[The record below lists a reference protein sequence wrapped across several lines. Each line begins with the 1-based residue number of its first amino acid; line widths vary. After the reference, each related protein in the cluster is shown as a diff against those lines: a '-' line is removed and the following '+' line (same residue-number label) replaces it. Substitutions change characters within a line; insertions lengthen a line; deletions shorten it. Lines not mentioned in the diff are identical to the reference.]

1 MLQPINVALWLD
13 SIYANLCAKSLEL
26 LRKGQRI
33 AMDSWHKDPVGIGLG
48 QGTYGLSHPKARRT
62 WGRER
67 SEMQSQKPLQT
78 KTTRTTRTT
87 QNSTGQFVNGS
98 SASYHSLVALSICQH
113 FFNTS
118 THTHIPHIFT
128 SCTCHSH
135 VIHVSFQHE
144 AVAKPHHNQPI
155 LHCAGGA
162 NGLFH
167 ICTEEIRLSTSV
179 TKCNESMIFYQGN

>member
-1 MLQPINVALWLD
+1 
-13 SIYANLCAKSLEL
+13 
-26 LRKGQRI
+26 
-33 AMDSWHKDPVGIGLG
+33 MDSWHKDPVGIGLG

-118 THTHIPHIFT
+118 THTHSTYFHILHVSF
-128 SCTCHSH
+128 TCHSR
-135 VIHVSFQHE
+135 VISARSCGQAAPQSADLALRWRRQWLV
-144 AVAKPHHNQPI
+144 PH
-155 LHCAGGA
+155 LHG
-162 NGLFH
+162 
-167 ICTEEIRLSTSV
+167 RDPPTSV
-179 TKCNESMIFYQGN
+179 TRCNESMIYQGN

>member
-1 MLQPINVALWLD
+1 
-13 SIYANLCAKSLEL
+13 
-26 LRKGQRI
+26 
-33 AMDSWHKDPVGIGLG
+33 MDSWHKDPVGIGLG

-118 THTHIPHIFT
+118 THTHTFHIFSHLARVIHMSFT
-128 SCTCHSH
+128 CHFSTKLWPSRTTISRSCTAL
-135 VIHVSFQHE
+135 E
-144 AVAKPHHNQPI
+144 APMA
-155 LHCAGGA
+155 C
-162 NGLFH
+162 
-167 ICTEEIRLSTSV
+167 STSAR
-179 TKCNESMIFYQGN
+179 KRSAYECNEM

>member
-1 MLQPINVALWLD
+1 MGCHTQKQGGPGAVKGRR
-13 SIYANLCAKSLEL
+13 CKAKSLCKQKQLEQL
-26 LRKGQRI
+26 EQ
-33 AMDSWHKDPVGIGLG
+33 HK
-48 QGTYGLSHPKARRT
+48 
-62 WGRER
+62 
-67 SEMQSQKPLQT
+67 
-78 KTTRTTRTT
+78 
-87 QNSTGQFVNGS
+87 NSTGQFVNGS